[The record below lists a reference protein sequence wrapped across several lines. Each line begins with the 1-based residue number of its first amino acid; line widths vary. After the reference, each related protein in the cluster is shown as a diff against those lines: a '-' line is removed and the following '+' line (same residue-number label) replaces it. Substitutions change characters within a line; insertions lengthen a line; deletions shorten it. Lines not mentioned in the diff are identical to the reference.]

1 MSDQTIIEALQREA
15 FPLTELDHLSRVVEE
30 VGDASIVLLG
40 EATHGSRE
48 FYRIRA
54 EITKRLIT
62 EKGFD
67 AIAVEADWPDALR
80 VSRYVRATQTAPAAA
95 VTLGDTS
102 ASEPRQA
109 LQGFERFPQW
119 MWRNTEIVELVAW
132 LKQHNQ
138 ERQEGSHQGA
148 QDARQQDGIG
158 FYGLDLY
165 SLRNSMEAVVRYLS
179 TVDPEAAREARARYA
194 CFDHLAEDPQRYGY
208 AATFGMRKDCEDEVI
223 RQLVAMTTDAGRYA
237 DLDGDNAA
245 DELFY
250 AQQNARVAQNAEAY
264 YRTMFLGRNASWNL
278 RDEHMADTLDAL
290 RAHIA
295 RRKGTPAKV
304 VVWAHNSHIGDA
316 RATEMGDH
324 GQLNLGQLVRE
335 RHGLAETFLLGFTT
349 HDGTVTAAS
358 EWDAPAEKKSVRA
371 SLAHSYERLLHDT
384 GLKQFFLRMRDRR
397 YLSELLQERRLERAI
412 GVIYLPENERMSHYF
427 HASLSQQFD
436 AVIHVDTTHALRPL
450 EAVVQ
455 PQHDEA
461 PETYPTGI

>member
-1 MSDQTIIEALQREA
+1 MSDQSTIEALQREA
-15 FPLTELDHLSRVVEE
+15 LPLNELEQLGRVVDQI
-30 VGDASIVLLG
+30 GDASIVLLG

-48 FYRIRA
+48 FYRLRA
-54 EITKRLIT
+54 EITKRLIAD
-62 EKGFD
+62 KGFD

-80 VSRYVRATQTAPAAA
+80 VSRYARASASSLAAVVDPAAQLA
-95 VTLGDTS
+95 
-102 ASEPRQA
+102 AEPQQA

-132 LKQHNQ
+132 LRQHNEQ
-138 ERQEGSHQGA
+138 RS
-148 QDARQQDGIG
+148 ARGQADGIG

-179 TVDPEAAREARARYA
+179 TVDPEAARQARARYA

-208 AATFGMRKDCEDEVI
+208 AATFGMRKDCEEEVI
-223 RQLVAMTTDAGRYA
+223 RQLVAMTTEAQRYA
-237 DLDGDNAA
+237 SADGGDAA

-264 YRTMFLGRNASWNL
+264 YRSMFLGSNASWNL

-295 RRKGTPAKV
+295 QRKGGRAKV
-304 VVWAHNSHIGDA
+304 VIWAHNSHIGDA

-335 RHGLAETFLLGFTT
+335 RHGIADTFLLGFTT

-358 EWDAPAEKKSVRA
+358 EWDGPAEKKTVRP
-371 SLAHSYERLLHDT
+371 SLANSYERLLHDT

-397 YLSELLQERRLERAI
+397 YLSELLRERRLERAI
-412 GVIYLPENERMSHYF
+412 GVIYLPESERMSHYF
-427 HASLSQQFD
+427 YASLAQQFD
-436 AVIHVDTTHALRPL
+436 AVIHVDTTQALRPL
-450 EAVVQ
+450 ESVVH
-455 PQHDEA
+455 PHHDEA

>member
-1 MSDQTIIEALQREA
+1 MSDQSTIEALQREA
-15 FPLTELDHLSRVVEE
+15 LPLNELDQLSHVADQ

-80 VSRYVRATQTAPAAA
+80 VSRYVRASSAAPAAA
-95 VTLGDTS
+95 A
-102 ASEPRQA
+102 ASGEAPATEPRDA

-132 LKQHNQ
+132 LKEHN
-138 ERQEGSHQGA
+138 RQRSGQA
-148 QDARQQDGIG
+148 AQDGIG

-179 TVDPEAAREARARYA
+179 TVDPEAARQARARYA

-208 AATFGMRKDCEDEVI
+208 AATFGMRKDCEEEVI
-223 RQLVAMTTDAGRYA
+223 RQLVAMTTEAGRYA
-237 DLDGDNAA
+237 ELDGEDAA

-295 RRKGTPAKV
+295 TRKGGTAKL

-349 HDGTVTAAS
+349 HDGMVTAAS
-358 EWDAPAEKKSVRA
+358 EWDAPAEKKSVRP
-371 SLAHSYERLLHDT
+371 SLANSYERLLHDT

-412 GVIYLPENERMSHYF
+412 GVIYLPESERMSHYF
-427 HASLSQQFD
+427 YASLSRQFD
-436 AVIHVDTTHALRPL
+436 AVIHVDTTQALRPL
-450 EAVVQ
+450 EAVVR

>member
-1 MSDQTIIEALQREA
+1 
-15 FPLTELDHLSRVVEE
+15 
-30 VGDASIVLLG
+30 
-40 EATHGSRE
+40 
-48 FYRIRA
+48 
-54 EITKRLIT
+54 
-62 EKGFD
+62 
-67 AIAVEADWPDALR
+67 
-80 VSRYVRATQTAPAAA
+80 
-95 VTLGDTS
+95 
-102 ASEPRQA
+102 

-138 ERQEGSHQGA
+138 ERQAASSHGA
-148 QDARQQDGIG
+148 EHAGQDGIG

-223 RQLVAMTTDAGRYA
+223 RQLVAMTTDTRRYA
-237 DLDGDNAA
+237 GLDGENAA

-295 RRKGTPAKV
+295 KRKGSPAKV

-371 SLAHSYERLLHDT
+371 SLANSYERLLHDT

-427 HASLSQQFD
+427 YASLSQQFD
-436 AVIHVDTTHALRPL
+436 AVIHVDTTQALRPL

>member
-1 MSDQTIIEALQREA
+1 MSDQSTIEALQREA
-15 FPLTELDHLSRVVEE
+15 LPLNELEDLGRVVDQI
-30 VGDASIVLLG
+30 GDASIVLLG

-48 FYRIRA
+48 FYRLRA
-54 EITKRLIT
+54 EITKRLIAD
-62 EKGFD
+62 KGFD
-67 AIAVEADWPDALR
+67 AVAVEADWPDALR
-80 VSRYVRATQTAPAAA
+80 VSRYARASSSSLAAA
-95 VTLGDTS
+95 VDPAAQL
-102 ASEPRQA
+102 AAEPRQA

-132 LKQHNQ
+132 LRRHNQ
-138 ERQEGSHQGA
+138 QRSALDQG
-148 QDARQQDGIG
+148 DGIG

-179 TVDPEAAREARARYA
+179 TVDPEAARQARARYA

-208 AATFGMRKDCEDEVI
+208 AATFGMRKDCEEEVI
-223 RQLVAMTTDAGRYA
+223 RQLVTMTTEAQRYA
-237 DLDGDNAA
+237 SPDGEDAA

-264 YRTMFLGRNASWNL
+264 YRSMFLGSNASWNL

-295 RRKGTPAKV
+295 QRKGGRAKV
-304 VVWAHNSHIGDA
+304 VIWAHNSHIGDA

-335 RHGLAETFLLGFTT
+335 RHGIADTFLLGFTT

-358 EWDAPAEKKSVRA
+358 EWDGPAEKKTVRP
-371 SLAHSYERLLHDT
+371 SLANSYERLLHDT
-384 GLKQFFLRMRDRR
+384 GLKQFFLRIRDRR

-412 GVIYLPENERMSHYF
+412 GVIYLPESERMSHYF
-427 HASLSQQFD
+427 YASLAQQFD
-436 AVIHVDTTHALRPL
+436 AVIHVDTTQALRPL
-450 EAVVQ
+450 ESVVR
-455 PQHDEA
+455 PHHDEA